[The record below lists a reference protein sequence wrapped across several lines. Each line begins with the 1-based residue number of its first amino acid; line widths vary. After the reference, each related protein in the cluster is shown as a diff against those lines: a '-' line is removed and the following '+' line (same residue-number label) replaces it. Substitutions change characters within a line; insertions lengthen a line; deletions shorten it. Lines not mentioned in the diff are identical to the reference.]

1 MAKREDKLVQ
11 NKIAET
17 VNLGNFPGLDRNSY
31 FMRVVTIGVVVVLVC
46 LSAGLLLAG
55 RAQQQQAAVSGPVT
69 AVKEKPVLVE
79 LFTSEGCSSCPPAD
93 RVLTAIAND
102 RNVAGAEVIAL
113 SFHVD
118 YWDYLGWKDKFSS
131 AEFSKRQ
138 ENYVNRFKLN
148 SAYTPQSV
156 VDGELQLVGSEERQ
170 LRKAIESRAAES
182 KGDVMLQLENGTL
195 DVRVTGLPEHSDAE
209 VFLAVAESKLF
220 SKIGGGENGG
230 KMLEHTGVVRE
241 LQKLGSVGKAE
252 SSFAAK
258 TPVSINA
265 DWKAENVQ
273 LVVFVQENGNRGV
286 IGAASIGLR

>member
-1 MAKREDKLVQ
+1 MS
-11 NKIAET
+11 
-17 VNLGNFPGLDRNSY
+17 GNFSPIVWDY
-31 FMRVVTIGVVVVLVC
+31 HFMRVVTVLVVVVLFLV
-46 LSAGLLLAG
+46 SAVLLFVG
-55 RAQQQQAAVSGPVT
+55 RTQQKEVVAQPVSGT
-69 AVKEKPVLVE
+69 KGKPVLVE

-93 RVLTAIAND
+93 RVLTAIAKD

-170 LRKAIESRAAES
+170 LRKAIEARAAES

-195 DVRVTGLPEHSDAE
+195 DVRVAGLPEHSDAE
-209 VFLAVAESKLF
+209 VFLAVAESRLF

-241 LQKLGSVGKAE
+241 LKKLGSVGKAE

-258 TPVSINA
+258 TPISISA

-273 LVVFVQENGNRGV
+273 LVVFVQENGNRRV
-286 IGAASIGLR
+286 LAAASIGLR

>member
-1 MAKREDKLVQ
+1 MRLV
-11 NKIAET
+11 T
-17 VNLGNFPGLDRNSY
+17 VSA
-31 FMRVVTIGVVVVLVC
+31 VVVLAC
-46 LSAGLLLAG
+46 ISAVLFLLG
-55 RAQQQQAAVSGPVT
+55 RAELRDVAAEPRLG
-69 AVKEKPVLVE
+69 VKGKPVLVE

-93 RVLTAIAND
+93 RVLTGLARE
-102 RNVAGAEVIAL
+102 RNVAGAEVITL

-170 LRKAIESRAAES
+170 LRKAIEARAAEL
-182 KGDVMLQLENGTL
+182 KGDVTLKLENGTL
-195 DVRVTGLPEHSDAE
+195 DIRVDRLPEHSDAE

-230 KMLEHTGVVRE
+230 KMLEHTSVVRE
-241 LQKLGSVGKAE
+241 LKKLGSVGNAE
-252 SSFAAK
+252 RSFAAK
-258 TPVSINA
+258 TPISIKA

-273 LVVFVQENGNRGV
+273 LVVFVQENGNRRV
-286 IGAASIGLR
+286 IGAATIGLR